1 MIRRRNNH
9 KIMQEKKYSQSM
21 KHEGKQVEEPVPEE
35 LSYCRLSGG
44 GPLRHN
50 PIKNGLFL
58 S

>member
-1 MIRRRNNH
+1 
-9 KIMQEKKYSQSM
+9 M
-21 KHEGKQVEEPVPEE
+21 KHEGKQVEELVPEE